1 MKIQLIL
8 ENQEVELTN
17 DVNIPLTKTF
27 ENLENPTDIITDYS
41 KSINIPMTSR
51 NNEILSNSY
60 RLDRTVI
67 SNNGNSNIGI
77 YLDPTKRIP
86 MKLLYNSNVIL
97 DGYAKFVSSN
107 NSTKNS
113 YYTLNLFGVL
123 GDIFQKLKSVVLSED
138 QLSEEQRLEEDGGQ
152 KYILEDP
159 CDYSPRIVNSDY
171 IAYCWSNV
179 HPDPLYTNEQT
190 SIIGFAPSYRGYYNE
205 FNSSQIQIA
214 ESTEDGSFIGLD
226 QYLNE
231 FWKATYKRQ
240 NPNKTD
246 EEVQAYVDS
255 LGSGD
260 AIGDGLK
267 DYQMGEYRSY
277 MFKPYIYF
285 NKLLQIYQRQL
296 TKLSDYTLE
305 LDENWFNI
313 NNPYWTRMCY
323 MLDYLDGRDGNED
336 TPSQITN
343 KVDSTLYNDVNRI
356 YKSFYSTISDNPILT
371 NKKTISLSNNS
382 VRFNIEAPVP
392 KKYIPQYLEADTNPA
407 MAFRNWTYFK
417 VTTRVTNTDSRET
430 VTNVRYASINNYK
443 ELKFYLPNLKES
455 EFVKIVNPKVVKK
468 VYGLDEYLITGN
480 TDNTDVTYGGEYFIP
495 LGNIECT
502 FTTPVRSS
510 IQISH
515 IVEMIT
521 TVDYP
526 DYMFTVGAHDFSP
539 SQLAKYSTVSIDP
552 IYAYTSWRDS
562 TPVNIRSIY
571 QKEEPLFDVILQYTK
586 MFGLIWEAN
595 YEEKK
600 IRILHRNTY
609 FKNISIEDWSDR
621 LDRNKDFIIEPI
633 TFNNKYISFN
643 YEDTDGYRYT
653 AYKDKYGVNYGEKKI
668 YTGYDFGNE
677 TKKLFSGVQP
687 SSTSSKSYISFKTL
701 TNWDLIS
708 YFNYTQEPN
717 AIIDCEDEDEKSSIS
732 LYNWYLRGDNVTIDT
747 PILVTDDS
755 PQMKSLGE
763 YCWMDP
769 IIAAENGLT
778 LYSVPTFNIAI
789 SSPTLFPEL
798 IGKPLSC
805 VFNTPNIDYTNDKLV
820 SNSNGNAIYDLFWK
834 NYINERYNIQN
845 KKVTGYFNLYPE
857 EVRGFDF
864 SKFITLD
871 NQLFM
876 VNKIFDYNLNSN
888 ASTKV
893 ELIQVTD
900 PQTYSNGTME
910 FSPFVLSPKEV
921 DIVGKEQ
928 PSDRGQLVMVA
939 HINPTEGYVES
950 GSWSQVTG
958 TLVNGNVIIFLPEGI
973 ADYVFVEP
981 GDWEA
986 NLGLNSMVLYWQNMA
1001 GKKFNGS
1008 VTYTRGNESYKIP
1021 ITIDYTT

>member
-67 SNNGNSNIGI
+67 SNNGNANIGI

-86 MKLLYNSNVIL
+86 MKLLYNSDVIL

-190 SIIGFAPSYRGYYNE
+190 AIIGFAPSYRGYYNE

-214 ESTEDGSFIGLD
+214 ESTGDGSFIGLD

-231 FWKATYKRQ
+231 FWKATYKRK
-240 NPNKTD
+240 NPDETD
-246 EEVQAYVDS
+246 EEAQAYVDS
-255 LGSGD
+255 LGSSD
-260 AIGDGLK
+260 VVGDGLK

-277 MFKPYIYF
+277 MLKPYIYF

-323 MLDYLDGRDGNED
+323 MLDYLDGRDGNKDVDE
-336 TPSQITN
+336 QITN
-343 KVDSTLYNDVNRI
+343 EVTNKYNYGTSYFYRSVPSSIVGNTYIDRSNNFLLRKNEIKTRLEGVVPSTYVNSNPDVN
-356 YKSFYSTISDNPILT
+356 FEFQVSTYFVIQVRVI
-371 NKKTISLSNNS
+371 NNS
-382 VRFNIEAPVP
+382 
-392 KKYIPQYLEADTNPA
+392 
-407 MAFRNWTYFK
+407 
-417 VTTRVTNTDSRET
+417 SRES
-430 VTNVRYASINNYK
+430 V
-443 ELKFYLPNLKES
+443 LKTFYVSPYNFED
-455 EFVKIVNPKVVKK
+455 VKQIIHSATEDNFIKMSSSKTTKK
-468 VYGLDEYLITGN
+468 VYVTSQGT
-480 TDNTDVTYGGEYFIP
+480 TVTYGRDYTIPIPEILVKFNNAMSNGVNITYNIYCYNDRLTNFFAVREKPDFRPDADFIDIP
-495 LGNIECT
+495 LTIDKIT
-502 FTTPVRSS
+502 QYSSVTTP
-510 IQISH
+510 
-515 IVEMIT
+515 
-521 TVDYP
+521 
-526 DYMFTVGAHDFSP
+526 
-539 SQLAKYSTVSIDP
+539 P
-552 IYAYTSWRDS
+552 IYIFRPWRSS

-586 MFGLIWEAN
+586 MFGLMWDVD

-609 FKNISIEDWSDR
+609 FKNISIKDWSNR

-687 SSTSSKSYISFKTL
+687 SSTSSKSYISLKTL
-701 TNWDLIS
+701 TDWELTS

-747 PILVTDDS
+747 PIIVTDDS
-755 PQMKSLGE
+755 AQMKSLGE

-769 IIAAENGLT
+769 IIAAENGIT

-805 VFNTPNIDYTNDKLV
+805 IFNTPNIDYTNDKLV

-857 EVRGFDF
+857 EVKGFDF

-876 VNKIFDYNLNSN
+876 VNKIFDYNINSN

-910 FSPFVLSPKEV
+910 FSPFVLSPSEV
-921 DIVGKEQ
+921 NIVGREQ
-928 PSDRGQLVMVA
+928 STDSGHLVMVA
-939 HINPTEGYVES
+939 HINPTEDYVEP
-950 GSWSQVTG
+950 GTWSQVTG

-986 NLGLNSMVLYWQNMA
+986 NLGLNSMVLYWQNMD

-1008 VTYTRGNESYKIP
+1008 VTYTRGGESYKIP
-1021 ITIDYTT
+1021 ISIDYTT

>member
-60 RLDRTVI
+60 RLDRTIV
-67 SNNGNSNIGI
+67 SNNSNSNIGI

-113 YYTLNLFGVL
+113 YYTLKLFGVL

-138 QLSEEQRLEEDGGQ
+138 LLSEEQRLEEDGGQ

-231 FWKATYKRQ
+231 YWKATYKRQ

-313 NNPYWTRMCY
+313 NNPYWTRLCY
-323 MLDYLDGRDGNED
+323 MLDYLDGRDGNKDVDE
-336 TPSQITN
+336 QITN
-343 KVDSTLYNDVNRI
+343 EATNKYNYDTSYFYRSVPSSIVGNTYIDRSNNFLLRKNEIKTRLEGVVPSTYANSNPDVNFEFQV
-356 YKSFYSTISDNPILT
+356 S
-371 NKKTISLSNNS
+371 
-382 VRFNIEAPVP
+382 
-392 KKYIPQYLEADTNPA
+392 
-407 MAFRNWTYFK
+407 TYFQ
-417 VTTRVTNTDSRET
+417 VQVRVINNASRET
-430 VTNVRYASINNYK
+430 VIKT
-443 ELKFYLPNLKES
+443 FYVSPYNFED
-455 EFVKIVNPKVVKK
+455 VKQIIHSVTEDNFIKMSSSKTTKK
-468 VYGLDEYLITGN
+468 VYVTSQGT
-480 TDNTDVTYGGEYFIP
+480 TVTYGRDYTIPIPEILVKFNNAMSDGVNITYNIYCYNDRLTNFFAVREKPDFRPDADFIDIP
-495 LGNIECT
+495 LTIDKIT
-502 FTTPVRSS
+502 QYSSVTTP
-510 IQISH
+510 
-515 IVEMIT
+515 
-521 TVDYP
+521 
-526 DYMFTVGAHDFSP
+526 
-539 SQLAKYSTVSIDP
+539 P
-552 IYAYTSWRDS
+552 IYIFRPWRSS

-586 MFGLIWEAN
+586 MFGLIWDVD

-732 LYNWYLRGDNVTIDT
+732 LYNWYLRGDNVTLDT
-747 PILVTDDS
+747 PIIVTDDS
-755 PQMKSLGE
+755 TQMKSLGE

-805 VFNTPNIDYTNDKLV
+805 IFNTPNIDYTNDKLV

-857 EVRGFDF
+857 EVSGFNF

-876 VNKIFDYNLNSN
+876 INKIFDYNLNSN
-888 ASTKV
+888 TSTKV

-900 PQTYSNGTME
+900 PQTYSNGTMI

-958 TLVNGNVIIFLPEGI
+958 TLVDGNILIFLPEGI